1 MAMNKQRKILCI
13 VAALAAAGVVADRAL
28 LGGSV
33 SGGPQTAAAAP
44 VPATPPAPLAAPT
57 PPTPLAPLA
66 PASAGA
72 GVVSLAAAAAGP
84 TLADRLSRVQD
95 TLVGPAPDA
104 FVASAYWQPRV
115 AEPEPT
121 AAVTPVADF
130 DPRRFARQHPLHAI
144 YNQRGTA
151 RAMVDG
157 RALRVGDVVDGVT
170 LEAID
175 ERSVVWAGP
184 GVRFRVTVDGRR
196 R

>member
-33 SGGPQTAAAAP
+33 SGGPQTAAAAAP
-44 VPATPPAPLAAPT
+44 VPATPPTPLAAP
-57 PPTPLAPLA
+57 PA
-66 PASAGA
+66 PAPAGA
-72 GVVSLAAAAAGP
+72 GVVSLAAAPAGP

-95 TLVGPAPDA
+95 TLAGPAPDA